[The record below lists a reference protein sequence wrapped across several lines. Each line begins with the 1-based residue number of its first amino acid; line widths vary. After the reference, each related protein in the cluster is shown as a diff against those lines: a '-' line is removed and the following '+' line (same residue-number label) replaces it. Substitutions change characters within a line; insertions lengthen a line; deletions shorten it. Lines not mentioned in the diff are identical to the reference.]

1 MKNQNVLQI
10 NLISRL
16 ARQGGLWLIPLTF
29 AVVSLTLSPNAQAI
43 CTEYCSLGNTVDGH
57 NAFLL
62 GSNSA
67 IGNTAI
73 GESALHSNTTGIY
86 NTATGFFALQNN
98 TTGYDNTAIGRF
110 ALRSN
115 TIGYENTSIGEG
127 ALDSNTTGI
136 YNMATG
142 SNALAGNTT
151 GQ

>member
-86 NTATGFFALQNN
+86 NTATGFFALP
-98 TTGYDNTAIGRF
+98 
-110 ALRSN
+110 
-115 TIGYENTSIGEG
+115 
-127 ALDSNTTGI
+127 
-136 YNMATG
+136 
-142 SNALAGNTT
+142 GNTT
-151 GQ
+151 GQYNTASGSYALWYNTTGNYNTATGAEALLGTFAQSSGSYYTANGYQALW